1 MFLSVERPE
10 APSHFAGLAL
20 VDPSQSPE
28 FTFERFAEHLA
39 ERIAHVP
46 RFRWKVYDPPFG
58 IDRPYW
64 IEDRAFDFARH
75 LKRVAVPDPGDRT
88 ALAQLVAILH
98 AQPLDRSQP
107 LWEAWWIEG
116 LPSGRIGVMMK
127 VHHSLMD
134 GQSAGVGLSA
144 ILMDITPEPTPRPL
158 TADAEDELD
167 DPPRRPGLFEMGRTA
182 LSNNLRLPQA
192 VAVHARRA
200 LDESLRRTSDRRI
213 VDAPP
218 AVPRVGFNG
227 RLSRQRKFA
236 FASIPLGPLRDAKK
250 HFDVKMNDVLLEIVA
265 STLRR
270 GLSRQGD
277 LPPDAIV
284 ALCPVSLR
292 QEDDQ
297 SYGNQIASMPVS
309 LATDIESLPRRLA
322 AIHASAEAAKAR
334 LADGAFETLAALGEC
349 LVPGMLR
356 FLTGVAHAVPS
367 LIPLPAN
374 LVISNVRG
382 LNVPMYLAGARVQE
396 FYPLSMLQVANG
408 MNVTAVSHED
418 QVDFGFLVDSNLVPD
433 PWIYADGV
441 HNAVRDLEAE
451 VAGLSRRP
459 ARERKHPG
467 GVWLGPDAGAGPGA
481 RESEARSEL
490 RPESGDTF
498 TCPPESP
505 ASDAFDRDEA
515 PVDLRMVIAG
525 MGHVHAPREHIGD
538 EVAGDPDDPSKP
550 APPG

>member
-1 MFLSVERPE
+1 VFLSVERPE

-46 RFRWKVYDPPFG
+46 RFRWKIYEPPFG

-64 IEDRAFDFARH
+64 IEDDAFDFSRH
-75 LKRVAVPDPGDRT
+75 LRRVAVPEPADRT
-88 ALAQLVAILH
+88 ALAQLVAFLH
-98 AQPLDRSQP
+98 AQPLDRTQP

-116 LPSGRIGVMMK
+116 LPSGRIGVLMK

-134 GQSAGVGLSA
+134 GQSGVGLSA

-158 TADAEDELD
+158 TDDVEADLD

-200 LDESLRRTSDRRI
+200 LAEGMSRSFDRERRPA
-213 VDAPP
+213 DAPP
-218 AVPRVGFNG
+218 PVPRVGFNG
-227 RLSRQRKFA
+227 RLSCQRKFA
-236 FASIPLGPLRDAKK
+236 YASIPLGPLRDAKK

-265 STLRR
+265 SSLRR
-270 GLSRQGD
+270 GLSRHGD
-277 LPPDAIV
+277 LPADAIV

-297 SYGNQIASMPVS
+297 SFGNQIASMPVS
-309 LATDIESLPRRLA
+309 LATEIESLPRRIA
-322 AIHASAEAAKAR
+322 AIHASAEAAKTR
-334 LADGAFETLAALGEC
+334 LAEGAFETLAALGEC
-349 LVPGMLR
+349 LVPGMLKW
-356 FLTGVAHAVPS
+356 LTGVAHAVPS

-382 LNVPMYLAGARVQE
+382 LPVPMYLAGARVQE

-441 HNAVRDLEAE
+441 HGAVRDLEAE
-451 VAGLSRRP
+451 VAGVSRRP
-459 ARERKHPG
+459 ARERTVSPG
-467 GVWLGPDAGAGPGA
+467 VLVGPDDRPSTRAGRPRA
-481 RESEARSEL
+481 

-498 TCPPESP
+498 TTPPETP
-505 ASDAFDRDEA
+505 ATDAFDADEA

-525 MGHVHAPREHIGD
+525 LGHVRAPREHVGK
-538 EVAGDPDDPSKP
+538 EVPPDPRDAGP
-550 APPG
+550 AEP